1 MDISV
6 CIVNFNSK
14 KQLEKCLNTIKPA
27 IKPLSY
33 EVIIIDNY
41 SKDGSQELIKKHF
54 EKVRLI
60 TNNRNKGYTSE
71 INRAMK
77 IGKGKYK
84 LIINPDSRLMPKS
97 INNLVTFMKQKERSG
112 IVGPLVL
119 NEDGSFQWSCRRGVA
134 RPFAVFCY
142 FLGIAKLFPQYP
154 IFTGYHLN
162 HLDVKEINEVSG
174 VSGSCMLVDQ
184 ELINDI
190 GYFDERFFAYQE
202 DSDYCLRAIN
212 SGWKVYYNPNSTV
225 IHKGGHGGSNSVPFR
240 SIFEWHRSYILY
252 YFKHFSKDY
261 GIVFNSLYFVIM
273 VSKLIF
279 SEILFMIRR

>member
-41 SKDGSQELIKKHF
+41 SKDGSQELLKKHF

-60 TNNRNKGYTSE
+60 TNNRNNGYTSE

-97 INNLVTFMKQKERSG
+97 IINLVTFMKQKKRSG
-112 IVGPLVL
+112 IAGPLVL

-212 SGWKVYYNPNSTV
+212 SGWKVYYNPNSMV

>member
-41 SKDGSQELIKKHF
+41 SKDGSQEFIKKHF
-54 EKVRLI
+54 IKVRLI
-60 TNNRNKGYTSE
+60 ANNRNMGYTSQ

-97 INNLVTFMKQKERSG
+97 ISNLVNFMKQKKRSG
-112 IVGPLVL
+112 IAGPLVL

>member
-60 TNNRNKGYTSE
+60 TNNRNNGYTSE

-97 INNLVTFMKQKERSG
+97 ISNLVTFMKQKKRSG
-112 IVGPLVL
+112 IAGPLVL

-279 SEILFMIRR
+279 SEILFMIRK

>member
-60 TNNRNKGYTSE
+60 TNNRNNGYTSE

-84 LIINPDSRLMPKS
+84 LIMNPDSRLMPKS
-97 INNLVTFMKQKERSG
+97 IINLVTFMKQKKRSG
-112 IVGPLVL
+112 IAGPLVL

-212 SGWKVYYNPNSTV
+212 SGWKVYYNPNSMV

-240 SIFEWHRSYILY
+240 AIFEWHRSYILY

>member
-14 KQLEKCLNTIKPA
+14 KQLEKCLHTIKPA

-60 TNNRNKGYTSE
+60 TNNRNNGYTSE

-84 LIINPDSRLMPKS
+84 LIMNPDSRLMPKS
-97 INNLVTFMKQKERSG
+97 IINLVTFMKQKKRSG
-112 IVGPLVL
+112 IAGPLVL

-212 SGWKVYYNPNSTV
+212 SGWKVYYNPNSMV

-261 GIVFNSLYFVIM
+261 GIVFNILYFVIM

>member
-60 TNNRNKGYTSE
+60 TNNRNNGYTSE

-84 LIINPDSRLMPKS
+84 LIMNPDSRLMPKS
-97 INNLVTFMKQKERSG
+97 IINLVTFMKQKKRSG
-112 IVGPLVL
+112 IAGPLVL

-212 SGWKVYYNPNSTV
+212 SGWKVYYNPNSMV

-261 GIVFNSLYFVIM
+261 GMVFNSLYFVIM

>member
-60 TNNRNKGYTSE
+60 TNNRNNGYTSE

-84 LIINPDSRLMPKS
+84 LIMNPDSRLMPKS
-97 INNLVTFMKQKERSG
+97 IINLVTFMKQKKRSG
-112 IVGPLVL
+112 IAGPLVL

-212 SGWKVYYNPNSTV
+212 SGWKVYYNPNSMV

>member
-41 SKDGSQELIKKHF
+41 SKDGSQEFIKKHF
-54 EKVRLI
+54 IKVRLI
-60 TNNRNKGYTSE
+60 ANNRNMGYTSE

-97 INNLVTFMKQKERSG
+97 ISNLVNFMKQKKRSG
-112 IVGPLVL
+112 IAGPLVL

>member
-60 TNNRNKGYTSE
+60 TNNRNNGYTSE

-84 LIINPDSRLMPKS
+84 LIMNPDSRLMPKS
-97 INNLVTFMKQKERSG
+97 IINLVTFMKQKKRSG
-112 IVGPLVL
+112 IAGPLVL

>member
-60 TNNRNKGYTSE
+60 TNNRNNGYTSE

-84 LIINPDSRLMPKS
+84 LIMNPDSRLMPKS
-97 INNLVTFMKQKERSG
+97 ISNLVTFMKQKKRSG
-112 IVGPLVL
+112 IAGPLVL

>member
-14 KQLEKCLNTIKPA
+14 KQLEKCLHTIKPA

-60 TNNRNKGYTSE
+60 TNNRNNGYTSE

-84 LIINPDSRLMPKS
+84 LIMNPDSRLMPKS
-97 INNLVTFMKQKERSG
+97 IINLVTFMKQKKRSG
-112 IVGPLVL
+112 IAGPLVL

-184 ELINDI
+184 DLINDI

-212 SGWKVYYNPNSTV
+212 SGWKVYYNPNSMV

-240 SIFEWHRSYILY
+240 AIFEWHRSYILY

>member
-60 TNNRNKGYTSE
+60 TNNRNNGYTSE

-84 LIINPDSRLMPKS
+84 LIMNPDSRLMPKS
-97 INNLVTFMKQKERSG
+97 INNLVTFMKQKEKSG

-142 FLGIAKLFPQYP
+142 FLGIAKLFPKYP

-261 GIVFNSLYFVIM
+261 GMVFNILYFVIM

-279 SEILFMIRR
+279 SEILFMIRK

>member
-1 MDISV
+1 M
-6 CIVNFNSK
+6 
-14 KQLEKCLNTIKPA
+14 
-27 IKPLSY
+27 
-33 EVIIIDNY
+33 
-41 SKDGSQELIKKHF
+41 
-54 EKVRLI
+54 
-60 TNNRNKGYTSE
+60 
-71 INRAMK
+71 
-77 IGKGKYK
+77 
-84 LIINPDSRLMPKS
+84 NPDSRLMPKS
-97 INNLVTFMKQKERSG
+97 ISNLVTFMKQKKRSG
-112 IVGPLVL
+112 IAGPLVL

-212 SGWKVYYNPNSTV
+212 SGWKVYYNPNSMV

-240 SIFEWHRSYILY
+240 SIFEWH
-252 YFKHFSKDY
+252 
-261 GIVFNSLYFVIM
+261 
-273 VSKLIF
+273 
-279 SEILFMIRR
+279 

>member
-14 KQLEKCLNTIKPA
+14 KQLEKCLHTIKPA

-60 TNNRNKGYTSE
+60 TNNRNNGYTSE

-84 LIINPDSRLMPKS
+84 LIMNPDSRLMPKS
-97 INNLVTFMKQKERSG
+97 IINLVTFMKQKKRSG
-112 IVGPLVL
+112 IAGPLVL

-212 SGWKVYYNPNSTV
+212 SGWKVYYNPNSMV

-240 SIFEWHRSYILY
+240 AIFEWHRSYILY

-261 GIVFNSLYFVIM
+261 GMVFNILYFVIM

>member
-27 IKPLSY
+27 IKPLSF

-60 TNNRNKGYTSE
+60 TNNRNNGYTSE

-84 LIINPDSRLMPKS
+84 LIMNPDSRLMPKS
-97 INNLVTFMKQKERSG
+97 ISNLATFMQQKKRSG
-112 IVGPLVL
+112 IAGPLVL

>member
-1 MDISV
+1 M
-6 CIVNFNSK
+6 
-14 KQLEKCLNTIKPA
+14 NTLKTA

-60 TNNRNKGYTSE
+60 TNNRNNGYTSE

-84 LIINPDSRLMPKS
+84 LIMNPDSRLMPKS
-97 INNLVTFMKQKERSG
+97 ISNLVTFMKQKKRSG
-112 IVGPLVL
+112 IAGPLVL

-142 FLGIAKLFPQYP
+142 FLGIAKLFPKYP

-212 SGWKVYYNPNSTV
+212 SGWKVYYNPNTMV

-261 GIVFNSLYFVIM
+261 GILFNSLYFVIM

>member
-14 KQLEKCLNTIKPA
+14 KQLEKCLHTIKPA

-60 TNNRNKGYTSE
+60 TNNRNNGYTSE

-84 LIINPDSRLMPKS
+84 LIMNPDSRLMPKS
-97 INNLVTFMKQKERSG
+97 IINLVTFMKQKKRSG
-112 IVGPLVL
+112 IAGPLVL

-212 SGWKVYYNPNSTV
+212 SGWKVYYNPNSMV

-240 SIFEWHRSYILY
+240 AIFEWHRSYILY

>member
-60 TNNRNKGYTSE
+60 TNNRNNGYTSE

-84 LIINPDSRLMPKS
+84 LIMNPDSRLMPKS
-97 INNLVTFMKQKERSG
+97 IINLVTFMKQKKRSG
-112 IVGPLVL
+112 IAGPLVL

-212 SGWKVYYNPNSTV
+212 SGWKVYYNPNSMV

-261 GIVFNSLYFVIM
+261 GILFNSLYFVIM